1 MILSI
6 NQLAIIFSVTVI
18 CILSYKII
26 QYTWQRSQTDDLV
39 LLDMQI
45 LNILFSCSLIVKTFK
60 QSVCIE
66 TKNDYTVVI
75 AIAGLNC
82 GVSHATELVK
92 LLH

>member
-18 CILSYKII
+18 CILIYKII
-26 QYTWQRSQTDDLV
+26 QYTCQTDDLV

-75 AIAGLNC
+75 AIAG
-82 GVSHATELVK
+82 
-92 LLH
+92 